1 MSNYVFQESKIVL
14 DNEIITENT
23 TTNNRINT
31 VNSSEFA
38 RRLVESSE
46 KMMQRNAE
54 AYRKLAYL

>member
-1 MSNYVFQESKIVL
+1 MSNLVFQESNIAL
-14 DNEIITENT
+14 DNENISKNT
-23 TTNNRINT
+23 TSNNRINT

-46 KMMQRNAE
+46 KMMKRNAE